1 MHLTSV
7 RPISSTSMLFHSFK
21 ITARTWPVSGVFTS
35 AQKALYQA
43 VLNVQKACIPLCTER
58 ERMSLHDLHHRS
70 TGLVSQ
76 ELTAL
81 GFKLRSGDVERVL
94 YPHSLTHPVGI
105 GASHSLPSQ
114 HIRFLLIWLPP
125 DLHES
130 DGRSPMSVHFMVR
143 AHAIDALDTG

>member
-1 MHLTSV
+1 MSLYDLHQ
-7 RPISSTSMLFHSFK
+7 RSTSL
-21 ITARTWPVSGVFTS
+21 A
-35 AQKALYQA
+35 
-43 VLNVQKACIPLCTER
+43 
-58 ERMSLHDLHHRS
+58 
-70 TGLVSQ
+70 SQ
-76 ELTAL
+76 ELAAL

-114 HIRFLLIWLPP
+114 HISLLLIWLPS

-130 DGRSPMSVHFMVR
+130 EKERSPMSVHFMVR